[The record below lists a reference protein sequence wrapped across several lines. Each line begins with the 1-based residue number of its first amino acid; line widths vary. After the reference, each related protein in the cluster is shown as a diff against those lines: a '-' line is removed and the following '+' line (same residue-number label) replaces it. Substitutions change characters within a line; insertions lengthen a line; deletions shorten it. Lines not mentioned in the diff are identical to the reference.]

1 MNSIKTFYLNAFIFA
16 GISVFALVSGFYIIK
31 NLGPLTVAAEEEKDE
46 NPPVISN
53 IKISDTTST
62 SSIVTWETDEF
73 ADSLVNYSLNKN
85 YGIARQPR
93 FDKKKHEILLDD
105 LLPNATYFLRI
116 TSADSS
122 GNQGISSDHEFTTPQ
137 EKQSSLKGGELKA
150 NTIEMVEELLD
161 LVNKI
166 SSGEELEKPDNKQ
179 DDKDKGKGDRQ
190 DVDGALGEILDKLR
204 LIAIEEEAEKG
215 TIKTGKDIGRLEGGE
230 GSMEYVSLQE
240 VLELLKS
247 ISSEESLEI
256 INEEVKQKAEEIVL
270 PPTIILDY
278 ADVEVGTDYARV
290 SWKTDKESNTV
301 VALAEESAYRPD
313 AENPYVWKEGEPDE
327 LVLEH
332 SVYVNGLRP
341 ATTYH
346 FQVSSKSSLDLTG
359 KSTDKT
365 FRTKS
370 IKPEIYNLQ
379 AVKIEE
385 EAATIRW
392 STNVPCSSI
401 IEITNLNNQDT
412 KLEGNSSFLAAHSIR
427 ISNLVFDTYYS
438 VKVKVESEDGEK
450 AESDP
455 ITFITTRDKLPPEIS
470 KVNTES
476 TIYPGADNKIQ
487 TILSWR
493 TDEEASCQLFYHQ
506 GLTIMDEP
514 SSLPKEEDFTIK
526 HVQVVTNFLPGS
538 VYKFWVTCED
548 EAKNSVKSEDFTML
562 TPSQEESIIDI
573 IIKNFES
580 SFGWVK
586 KVGK

>member
-1 MNSIKTFYLNAFIFA
+1 MNSLKSFYINTLIFI
-16 GISVFALVSGFYIIK
+16 GIIIFVFFSGFLIMK
-31 NLGPLTVAAEEEKDE
+31 NLGPLTVAAEEGDDE
-46 NPPVISN
+46 IPPIISN
-53 IKISDTTST
+53 IKISDISAT
-62 SSIVTWETDEF
+62 SSIVSWETDEL
-73 ADSLVNYSLNKN
+73 ADSLINYSLNKN
-85 YGIARQPR
+85 YGIVREPR
-93 FDKKKHEILLDD
+93 FDKKQHEIVMDD
-105 LLPNATYFLRI
+105 LLADTTYYFRI
-116 TSADSS
+116 TSADAS
-122 GNQGISSDHEFTTPQ
+122 GNQGISSDHEFKTPKD
-137 EKQSSLKGGELKA
+137 KQSSITGGELKA
-150 NTIEMVEELLD
+150 NTVEIVDELLD

-166 SSGEELEKPDNKQ
+166 SSGDESEKI
-179 DDKDKGKGDRQ
+179 DDKLDDKGRGERM
-190 DVDGALGEILDKLR
+190 DVDGALGEILEKLR
-204 LIAIEEEAEKG
+204 QIALEENLETKD
-215 TIKTGKDIGRLEGGE
+215 IQTGKELGRLEGGE
-230 GSMEYVSLQE
+230 GNLEYVSLKE
-240 VLELLKS
+240 VLEMLQS
-247 ISSEESLEI
+247 ISSEEALEV
-256 INEEVKQKAEEIVL
+256 INEEVKEKAEEIVA

-278 ADVEVGTDYARV
+278 ADVEVGTDYAII
-290 SWKTDKESNTV
+290 SWKTDKESNTIV
-301 VALAEESAYRPD
+301 SLAEESDYKPD
-313 AENPYVWKEGEPDE
+313 AENPYIWKEGEPD
-327 LVLEH
+327 LMTLDHV
-332 SVYVNGLRP
+332 VQVTGLRP

-346 FQVSSKSSLDLTG
+346 FQVSSKSALDLTG

-379 AVKIEE
+379 VVKIEE

-412 KLEGNSSFLAAHSIR
+412 KLEGNSSFLTAHNIR
-427 ISNLVFDTYYS
+427 VSNLIFDTYYS
-438 VKVKVESEDGEK
+438 ALIKVESEDGEK

-455 ITFITTRDKLPPEIS
+455 ITFITTRDKYPPEIT

-476 TIYPGADNKIQ
+476 TIYPGSDNKIQ
-487 TILSWR
+487 TIVSWR

-506 GLTIMDEP
+506 GLVIMDEP
-514 SSLPKEEDFTIK
+514 LSLPKEEDYTIK

-548 EAKNSVKSEDFTML
+548 NAKNSKKSEDFTML